1 MKKSELINIIRETL
15 EEEKP
20 GLWANIRAKRASGRP
35 MAKKGS
41 KAYKSAKKAGDKINK
56 DLDELDMS
64 IQEVLDMSI
73 IDENITEAKYKGK
86 TVTLNKPMRGD
97 SKKFKVYVNSGKK
110 NADGSIK
117 VKKVN
122 FGAKGMNIKKNNPK
136 RRKAFRARHRC
147 DNPGPKTMARYWS
160 CKKW

>member
-41 KAYKSAKKAGDKINK
+41 KTYKAAKKAGDKINK

-86 TVTLNKPMRGD
+86 TVTLNKQMRGD
-97 SKKFKVYVNSGKK
+97 SKKFKVYVN
-110 NADGSIK
+110 
-117 VKKVN
+117 
-122 FGAKGMNIKKNNPK
+122 
-136 RRKAFRARHRC
+136 
-147 DNPGPKTMARYWS
+147 
-160 CKKW
+160 